1 MKIYELNREEY
12 KQNILQNNLENHR
25 ITYRGHGE

>member
-1 MKIYELNREEY
+1 MITRELNRKEY

-25 ITYRGHGE
+25 ITYRGYDE